1 MLELYKRKR
10 KEKKKGMLELYMDC
24 MINFNGL
31 YNTQLS
37 VFLLKCMFMW
47 QVLSVAVYNHYKR
60 IYDASLHK
68 KLVFIVFAL
77 S

>member
-24 MINFNGL
+24 IINFNGL

-37 VFLLKCMFMW
+37 VFLLKCMFM
-47 QVLSVAVYNHYKR
+47 
-60 IYDASLHK
+60 
-68 KLVFIVFAL
+68 
-77 S
+77 